1 VSVRHH
7 RDLEVWRL
15 ADDIRRKMVQITARS
30 NVRRDFGF
38 CDQTD
43 RAASSACRNIAEGF
57 YRFSHPEFAHFLKIA
72 RGSLGELLDSLDEAR
87 QKGYMTEQEAVT
99 IEASIARAMAKIL
112 ALHKHL
118 TSNPTPST

>member
-1 VSVRHH
+1 
-7 RDLEVWRL
+7 
-15 ADDIRRKMVQITARS
+15 MVQITARS

-38 CDQTD
+38 RDQAD

-57 YRFSHPEFAHFLKIA
+57 YRFSHPEFARFLKIA

-87 QKGYMTEQEAVT
+87 QKGYMTEQETAAVET
-99 IEASIARAMAKIL
+99 LIARAMVKIL